1 MRGYVQEGTI
11 WSDNAAARLGFY
23 QVRPTVR

>member
-11 WSDNAAARLGFY
+11 WRTNALRGSGYRSVYTGFS
-23 QVRPTVR
+23 